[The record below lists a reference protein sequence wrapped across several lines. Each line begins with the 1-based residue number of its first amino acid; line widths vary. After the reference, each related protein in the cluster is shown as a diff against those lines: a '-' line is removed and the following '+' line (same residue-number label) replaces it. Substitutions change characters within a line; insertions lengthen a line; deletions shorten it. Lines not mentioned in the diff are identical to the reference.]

1 MLVTT
6 RGFSRGSIICQDD
19 IASSTTKGTRPGQP
33 SEEGAIEF
41 MKQGAHEKNLRNGDY
56 QAVGMTWL
64 TEEPALVVST
74 ISHCYY
80 VLPPA
85 SAKEAD

>member
-6 RGFSRGSIICQDD
+6 RGFSRGSIICQNDM
-19 IASSTTKGTRPGQP
+19 ASSTTKGTRPGQP
-33 SEEGAIEF
+33 SEEGVIEF
-41 MKQGAHEKNLRNGDY
+41 MKQGRHEKKLENRQHL
-56 QAVGMTWL
+56 AVGMTWL

-74 ISHCYY
+74 INHCFY

-85 SAKEAD
+85 SRKEAD